1 MNQQMFQKD
10 YWELKRS
17 RRSPG
22 HRVIE
27 AFIKPKIEFIEN
39 KLGNLSRYKL
49 LDVGCGNGFF
59 TYYFHKKSFTVGM
72 DFSQYMLSIN
82 PCPIK
87 VHGSALKLPF
97 KDKSFDIVFC
107 SNLLHHLQ
115 DPFVAVMEMA
125 RVSESYVILSEPN
138 RNNPLML
145 MFCFLKREERGG
157 LKISRN
163 YLRHLA
169 LQAQCRVIGEVTLG
183 MILPNVTPIFLL
195 PFLNVFNQ
203 PNPLGF
209 FNLIIV
215 AVSDS

>member
-17 RRSPG
+17 RRSPD
-22 HRVIE
+22 HKVIE

-39 KLGNLSRYKL
+39 KLGDLSQYKL

-59 TYYFHKKSFTVGM
+59 TNYFDKKSFTVGM

-82 PCPIK
+82 PSPIK
-87 VHGSALKLPF
+87 LQGSALQLPF

-115 DPFVAVMEMA
+115 DSFIAVMEMA
-125 RVSESYVILSEPN
+125 RVSKSYVILSEPN

-145 MFCFLKREERGG
+145 MFCFLKRAERGG
-157 LKISRN
+157 LKFSRD

-169 LQAQCRVIGEVTLG
+169 LQAQCCVIGEVTLG

-195 PFLNVFNQ
+195 PFLNLINQ

-215 AVSDS
+215 KVPDS